1 MDNKTFTSRKEGKM
15 AKVSGGALAAQVM
28 KNDGVEHL
36 FGIVGGHIYPIFEGC
51 VEMGIKI
58 IDVRHEES
66 AAHMAEGWAL
76 TTGKPGVCIGTA
88 GPGFTNLLTGIA
100 NSSMGSTP
108 VLAIGGR
115 ASIHEFDTGALQD
128 FNQLDI
134 VKPMTKFARAVYQ
147 TERIPEYMGMA
158 LRHATSGRP
167 GPVYLE
173 TPMDRLFNEVDVSSV
188 KVPECHRIDSPPAG
202 NARDIERAIE
212 MIKSAS
218 KPVVVAGSGVWW
230 SQAHDDLKTFIEKA
244 DIPLYTRTAARG
256 SVPDDHP
263 NVIGPAFT
271 ADPSHGAALREADL
285 MLMIGTRFNFTYD
298 AGMIP
303 EKLKLIRVDIEQ
315 SAVCDKRVPDVGIVG
330 DAGVVLRQLTDGIDN
345 QNHKEWVQQLKDGR
359 EAMRQ
364 MMQAMYDS
372 AQTPIHPLK
381 LFSDI
386 ATFVDK
392 DTVVSIDGGDMC
404 VWGIMT
410 LPAMGPGQFITQ
422 ASSIFGNLGTGVP
435 YGIAAKLANP
445 DKKVIVT
452 TGDGSF
458 GLTLMEYDTALR
470 HNIPF
475 VTVIGNDARWGMI
488 DRPFRKMRGQ
498 TFGCELASRR
508 YDKIVEA
515 MGGHG
520 EFVEKPEDIAPAIE
534 RAIDSGVP
542 ACVNVMTDPE
552 IGPGLQ
558 EM

>member
-1 MDNKTFTSRKEGKM
+1 M

-28 KNDGVEHL
+28 KNDGIEHL

-51 VEMGIKI
+51 VEMGIRI
-58 IDVRHEES
+58 IDVRHEEA

-76 TTGKPGVCIGTA
+76 ATGKPGVCIGTA

-108 VLAIGGR
+108 MLAIGGR

-188 KVPECHRIDSPPAG
+188 QVPECHRIEAPPAG
-202 NARDIERAIE
+202 NPSDVERAIE
-212 MIKSAS
+212 MLKNAS

-230 SQAHDDLKTFIEKA
+230 SQACNELKEFIEKA
-244 DIPLYTRTAARG
+244 DLPLYTRTAARG

-263 NVIGPAFT
+263 NVIGAAFT
-271 ADPSHGAALREADL
+271 GDPGHAAILNDADV
-285 MLMIGTRFNFTYD
+285 MLMIGTRFNFTYE
-298 AGMIP
+298 AAKLP
-303 EKLKLIRVDIEQ
+303 ETLKLIRVDIEP
-315 SAVCDKRVPDVGIVG
+315 SAICAGRVPDVGIVG
-330 DAGVVLRQLTDGIDN
+330 DAKVVLQQFIDGIEKLD
-345 QNHKEWVQQLKDGR
+345 HKDWVQGVSDGR
-359 EAMRQ
+359 EAMRG
-364 MMQAMYDS
+364 MMMAMFDP
-372 AQTPIHPLK
+372 AKAPIHPLK
-381 LFSDI
+381 LFSEI
-386 ATFVDK
+386 TNFIDK
-392 DTVVSIDGGDMC
+392 DTIVSIDGGDMC

-410 LPAMGPGQFITQ
+410 LPAMGPGQFVSQ
-422 ASSIFGNLGTGVP
+422 ASSIFGNLGTGIP

-452 TGDGSF
+452 TGDGSV
-458 GLTLMEYDTALR
+458 GLTLMEMDTAIR
-470 HNIPF
+470 HNIPL
-475 VTVIGNDARWGMI
+475 VVIIGNDACWGMI
-488 DRPFRKMRGQ
+488 HRPFKKMRGQ
-498 TFGCELASRR
+498 TFGCELESRR

-520 EFVEKPEDIAPAIE
+520 EYVENPDDIAPAIQ

-542 ACVNVMTDPE
+542 ACVNVITDPE
-552 IGPGLQ
+552 VGPGL
-558 EM
+558 EGL